1 MGFKSSG
8 LLGIRLLGFRSSR
21 FRDLPSR
28 VLIWRSGV
36 PLSTAGWDTLPIEAT
51 SSCRF
56 RVSSDG
62 TLGEFLRDCWVDK
75 GVGFWASGRS
85 CERKTIKY

>member
-8 LLGIRLLGFRSSR
+8 LWGLGYSDFVLTVSGP
-21 FRDLPSR
+21 DLA
-28 VLIWRSGV
+28 LGV

-56 RVSSDG
+56 LVSSDG